1 MCSVWQI
8 RGSLRIGDSGNFSY
22 LCILKKDHYSLKI
35 QHSLFMD
42 EKCQIV
48 SFGRFELNPSEVQS
62 EPVWNDL
69 PVIAT
74 RNLVLFPNVTIPIAL
89 IRNNARK
96 VAKYAAEHHVSVGI
110 CCQLDPSDEHPDNVK
125 KVFSYGVVA
134 DVIQVIDLPGG
145 AQTALVR
152 ARDKFKIL
160 GEAPGNT
167 IPESELNVVAKP
179 IADRLSSNPDK
190 EFEVLIKSLREACAS
205 VVGNSEGGQGL
216 LMTIEHTPDP
226 AELINTIATNLPLEP
241 GDKMKMLAI
250 NSVKQRAFKL
260 FQATQALLDSVEIAN
275 NIKERARE
283 EMNQQS
289 RNAFL
294 QQQMNAIREEL
305 YGEEGEDVDNLRKKM
320 SQLSLPENVAKT
332 IEKEIDK
339 LGRLNPSIPDYST
352 LLTYLE
358 TVLDLPWN
366 ISTPLNEDFAVAE
379 EVLNTDHYGLEKV
392 KDRILEQL
400 AVLMN
405 NPEGKAPIL
414 CLVGAPGVGKTS
426 LGQSIARALGRNYQR
441 VSLGGLHDE
450 AEIRGHRRTY
460 IGAMPGRIM
469 DSLRRAKSSNPVILL
484 DEVDKIGSDFK
495 GDPSAALLE
504 VLDPE
509 QNCRFHDN
517 YIDVDFDL
525 SNVLFI
531 ATANTLSTLSQPLL
545 DRMEIIEISGYL
557 VEEKMEIA
565 RRHLLPRVLAQHNM
579 SADDVWIADDALRI
593 IIERYTSESGVRQL
607 EKALASVVRKTVL
620 RKMRKKDYPRQIA
633 PEHLHD
639 YLGLP
644 RHSSDR
650 YEGNDFAGVVT
661 GLAWTAVGGEIL
673 FIESSLSKGKGE
685 KLTLTGN
692 LGDVMKESAVIAL
705 QYVKAHAEDLD
716 IAPEIFDTYNL
727 HIHVPEGAIP
737 KDGPSAG
744 ITMATSIVSAFTRKK
759 VRERIAMT
767 GEITLR
773 GKVLPVGGIKE
784 KILAAKRAGIT
795 DIVLSEENRRD
806 VEDINE
812 RYRSGLTF
820 HYVGTVLDV
829 MKIAITD
836 ETAAEHSV

>member
-1 MCSVWQI
+1 
-8 RGSLRIGDSGNFSY
+8 
-22 LCILKKDHYSLKI
+22 
-35 QHSLFMD
+35 MD
-42 EKCQIV
+42 DNCQIV
-48 SFGRFELNPSEVQS
+48 SFGRFDVNSAEKQA
-62 EPVWNDL
+62 EPVWGDL

-74 RNLVLFPNVTIPIAL
+74 RNLVLFPLVTIPIAL
-89 IRNNARK
+89 IRANARK
-96 VAKYAAEHHVSVGI
+96 VAKQAADKHIPIGI
-110 CCQLDPSDEHPDNVK
+110 CCQLNSSDEQVDTID
-125 KVFSYGVVA
+125 KVFKYGVIA
-134 DVIQVIDLPGG
+134 DIIQVIDLPGG
-145 AQTALVR
+145 GQTALVR
-152 ARDKFKIL
+152 ARERFKIL
-160 GEAPGNT
+160 GQAVGRT
-167 IPESELNVVAKP
+167 IPGSELNVIAKP
-179 IADRLSSNPDK
+179 IPDRLSAAPDK
-190 EFEVLIKSLREACAS
+190 EFDILVKSIKDGAAS
-205 VVGNSEGGQGL
+205 ISAGTDNGPA
-216 LMTIEHTPDP
+216 LMLTLDQTHDP
-226 AELINTIATNLPLEP
+226 AEIINTISTIIGLDTET
-241 GDKMKMLAI
+241 KMSLLAI
-250 NSVKQRAFKL
+250 NTVKQRAFKL
-260 FQATQALLDSVEIAN
+260 YQSMQVMLENVAIAN
-275 NIKERARE
+275 DIKERARE
-283 EMNQQS
+283 EMNNQS

-305 YGEEGEDVDNLRKKM
+305 YGDEGEEVERIRTRLNECN
-320 SQLSLPENVAKT
+320 LPESAAKA
-332 IEKEIDK
+332 IDKEIDK
-339 LGRLNPSIPDYST
+339 LSRLNPSMPDYST

-366 ISTPLNEDFAVAE
+366 ISTPLNNDFTKAE
-379 EVLNTDHYGLEKV
+379 EILNNDHYGLEKV

-400 AVLMN
+400 AVMMN
-405 NPEGKAPIL
+405 NPEGKSPIL

-469 DSLRRAKSSNPVILL
+469 DSIRRAKSSNPVIML
-484 DEVDKIGSDFK
+484 DEVDKIGQDFK

-509 QNCRFHDN
+509 QNCHFHDN

-525 SNVLFI
+525 SKVLFI
-531 ATANTLSTLSQPLL
+531 ATANSLSTLSQPLL

-565 RRHLLPRVLAQHNM
+565 RRHLLPRVLQQLNV
-579 SADDVWIADDALRI
+579 SADDFKISDNALKT
-593 IIERYTSESGVRQL
+593 IIESYTSESGVRQL
-607 EKALASVVRKTVL
+607 DKALATLVRKTVL
-620 RKMRKKDYPRQIA
+620 RRMQKKDYPSEFK
-633 PEHLHD
+633 PEHIRE

-644 RHSSDR
+644 RHNSDK
-650 YEGNDFAGVVT
+650 YEGNEFPGVVT

-673 FIESSLSKGKGE
+673 FIESSLAKGKGE

-692 LGDVMKESAVIAL
+692 LGDVMKESAIIAL
-705 QYVKAHAEDLD
+705 QYVKAHADVLGIDAEK
-716 IAPEIFDTYNL
+716 FDTYNL

-744 ITMATSIVSAFTRKK
+744 ITMATSIVSAFTGKK

-795 DIVLSEENRRD
+795 DIILSDENRRD

-812 RYRSGLTF
+812 RYVNGLTF
-820 HYVGTVLDV
+820 HYVNTVLDV
-829 MKIAITD
+829 MKIAIT
-836 ETAAEHSV
+836 E

>member
-1 MCSVWQI
+1 
-8 RGSLRIGDSGNFSY
+8 
-22 LCILKKDHYSLKI
+22 
-35 QHSLFMD
+35 MD
-42 EKCQIV
+42 DNCQIV
-48 SFGRFELNPSEVQS
+48 SFGRFDINAAENQS
-62 EPVWNDL
+62 EPCWEDL

-74 RNLVLFPNVTIPIAL
+74 RNLVLFPQVTIPIAL
-89 IRNNARK
+89 IRPNART
-96 VAKYAAEHHVSVGI
+96 VAKYASENHIPVGI
-110 CCQLDPSDEHPDNVK
+110 CCQLDPSDEKITDVGK
-125 KVFSYGVVA
+125 IFSYGVVA
-134 DVIQVIDLPGG
+134 DIIQVIELPGG
-145 AQTALVR
+145 GETALVR
-152 ARDKFKIL
+152 ARTKFKIE
-160 GEAPGNT
+160 GTAAGNT
-167 IPESELNVVAKP
+167 IPGSELNVVARQVK
-179 IADRLSSNPDK
+179 DRLAKTPDK
-190 EFEVLIKSLREACAS
+190 EFDVLVKSLRDSCSNIAGSSEAA
-205 VVGNSEGGQGL
+205 QA
-216 LMTIEHTPDP
+216 LMLTIEHTKDP
-226 AELINTIATNLPLEP
+226 VELINTIATNLPLEP
-241 GDKMKMLAI
+241 RDKMRMLAMHLI
-250 NSVKQRAFKL
+250 KQRAFKL
-260 FQATQALLDSVEIAN
+260 FQSMQAFLDSVEIAN

-294 QQQMNAIREEL
+294 QQQLNAIREEL
-305 YGEEGEDVDNLRKKM
+305 YGEEGEEIEKLREKARECG
-320 SQLSLPENVAKT
+320 LPEGVAKT
-332 IEKEIDK
+332 IDKEIDK
-339 LGRLNPSIPDYST
+339 LSRMNPSIPDYTT

-366 ISTPLNEDFAVAE
+366 IHTPLNNDFKEAE
-379 EVLNTDHYGLEKV
+379 NVLNTDHYGLEKV

-400 AVLMN
+400 AVMIN
-405 NPEGKAPIL
+405 NPDGKAPIL

-426 LGQSIARALGRNYQR
+426 LGQSIAKALGRNYRR

-469 DSLRRAKSSNPVILL
+469 DAVRRSRSSNPVILL

-525 SNVLFI
+525 SKVLFI

-557 VEEKMEIA
+557 VEEKIEIA
-565 RRHLLPRVLAQHNM
+565 RRHLLPRVLKTLNVTPEELKIP
-579 SADDVWIADDALRI
+579 DETLRA
-593 IIERYTSESGVRQL
+593 IIENYTSESGVRQL
-607 EKALASVVRKTVL
+607 EKALSALARKTVL
-620 RKMRKKDYPRQIA
+620 YKMQKKEFPCEML
-633 PEHLHD
+633 PEHLHE

-644 RHSSDR
+644 RHNSDK

-673 FIESSLSKGKGE
+673 FIESSLAKGKGE

-705 QYVKAHAEDLD
+705 QYVKAHAEELSID
-716 IAPEIFDTYNL
+716 ASMFDTYNL

-744 ITMATSIVSAFTRKK
+744 ITMATSIVSAFTGRKVK
-759 VRERIAMT
+759 DRIAMT

-784 KILAAKRAGIT
+784 KILAAKRAGISE
-795 DIVLSEENRRD
+795 IILSEENRRD

-812 RYRSGLTF
+812 RYVSGLTF
-820 HYVGTVLDV
+820 HYVKTVLDV
-829 MKIAITD
+829 IGIAVTD
-836 ETAAEHSV
+836 TPASLK

>member
-1 MCSVWQI
+1 
-8 RGSLRIGDSGNFSY
+8 
-22 LCILKKDHYSLKI
+22 
-35 QHSLFMD
+35 MD
-42 EKCQIV
+42 ENCQIV
-48 SFGRFELNPSEVQS
+48 SFGRFELNPSENQS
-62 EPVWNDL
+62 EPVWGDL

-74 RNLVLFPNVTIPIAL
+74 RNLVLFPHVTIPIAL

-96 VAKYAAEHHVSVGI
+96 VAKYAADNHISIGI
-110 CCQLDPSDEHPDNVK
+110 CCQLDPADEHPDSVK
-125 KVFSYGVVA
+125 KVFSHGVIA

-167 IPESELNVVAKP
+167 IPESELNVTAKP
-179 IADRLSSNPDK
+179 VADRLSSSPDK
-190 EFEVLIKSLREACAS
+190 EFDVLIKSIREACAS

-216 LMTIEHTPDP
+216 LMTIEHMDEA
-226 AELINTIATNLPLEP
+226 AELVNTIATNLPLDP
-241 GDKMKMLAI
+241 RDKMKMLAI
-250 NSVKQRAFKL
+250 NLVKQRAFKL
-260 FQATQALLDSVEIAN
+260 FQSMQALLDSVEIAN

-305 YGEEGEDVDNLRKKM
+305 YGEEGEEVEKLRRKA
-320 SQLSLPENVAKT
+320 SQLNLPENAAKT
-332 IEKEIDK
+332 VDKEIDK
-339 LGRLNPSIPDYST
+339 LARLNPSIPDYST
-352 LLTYLE
+352 LLSYLE

-366 ISTPLNEDFAVAE
+366 VTTPLNEDFAVAE
-379 EVLNTDHYGLEKV
+379 EVLNNDHYGLEKV

-405 NPEGKAPIL
+405 NPNGKAPIL

-426 LGQSIARALGRNYQR
+426 LGQSVARALGRNYQR

-460 IGAMPGRIM
+460 IGAMPGRIIE
-469 DSLRRAKSSNPVILL
+469 SLRRAKSSNPVILL

-509 QNCRFHDN
+509 QNCHFHDN

-565 RRHLLPRVLAQHNM
+565 RRHLLPRVLKQHNM
-579 SADDVWIADDALRI
+579 DVDDVSISDGALKG
-593 IIERYTSESGVRQL
+593 IIEQYTSESGVRQL
-607 EKALASVVRKTVL
+607 DKALSAVVRKTVL
-620 RKMRKKDYPRQIA
+620 RKMRKKDYPHEIM

-644 RHSSDR
+644 RHNSYH

-705 QYVKAHAEDLD
+705 QYVKAHADELSID
-716 IAPEIFDTYNL
+716 PELFDTYNL

-759 VRERIAMT
+759 VRERLAMT

-784 KILAAKRAGIT
+784 KILAAKRAGIS
-795 DIVLSEENRRD
+795 DIILSDENRRD

-812 RYRSGLTF
+812 RYLAGLNF
-820 HYVGTVLDV
+820 HYVSTVLDV
-829 MKIAITD
+829 MKTAITD
-836 ETAAEHSV
+836 VAV

>member
-1 MCSVWQI
+1 
-8 RGSLRIGDSGNFSY
+8 
-22 LCILKKDHYSLKI
+22 
-35 QHSLFMD
+35 
-42 EKCQIV
+42 V
-48 SFGRFELNPSEVQS
+48 SFGRFELNPSEIQS
-62 EPVWNDL
+62 EPVWSDL

-96 VAKYAAEHHVSVGI
+96 VAKYASEHHISIGV
-110 CCQLDPSDEHPDNVK
+110 CCQLDPSDEHPDSVK
-125 KVFSYGVVA
+125 KVFAYGVVA

-167 IPESELNVVAKP
+167 LPESELNVVAKP
-179 IADRLSSNPDK
+179 IADRLSSSPDK
-190 EFEVLIKSLREACAS
+190 EFDVLIKSIREACAS
-205 VVGNSEGGQGL
+205 VVGNAEGGQGL
-216 LMTIEHTPDP
+216 LLTIEHMSDP
-226 AELINTIATNLPLEP
+226 AELINTVATNLPLEP
-241 GDKMKMLAI
+241 SDKMKMLAI
-250 NSVKQRAFKL
+250 NSIKQRAFKL
-260 FQATQALLDSVEIAN
+260 FQAMQALLDSVEIAN

-305 YGEEGEDVDNLRKKM
+305 YGEEGEDVDNLRKKL
-320 SQLSLPENVAKT
+320 SQLELPENVAKT
-332 IEKEIDK
+332 VEKEIDK
-339 LGRLNPSIPDYST
+339 LGRLNPAIPDYST

-366 ISTPLNEDFAVAE
+366 VKTPLNEDFAVAE

-405 NPEGKAPIL
+405 NPAGKAPIL

-484 DEVDKIGSDFK
+484 DEIDKIGADFK

-565 RRHLLPRVLAQHNM
+565 RRHLLPRVLSQHNLD
-579 SADDVWIADDALRI
+579 SGDLQVSDDALRA
-593 IIERYTSESGVRQL
+593 IIEQYTSESGV
-607 EKALASVVRKTVL
+607 
-620 RKMRKKDYPRQIA
+620 
-633 PEHLHD
+633 
-639 YLGLP
+639 
-644 RHSSDR
+644 
-650 YEGNDFAGVVT
+650 
-661 GLAWTAVGGEIL
+661 
-673 FIESSLSKGKGE
+673 
-685 KLTLTGN
+685 
-692 LGDVMKESAVIAL
+692 
-705 QYVKAHAEDLD
+705 
-716 IAPEIFDTYNL
+716 
-727 HIHVPEGAIP
+727 
-737 KDGPSAG
+737 
-744 ITMATSIVSAFTRKK
+744 
-759 VRERIAMT
+759 
-767 GEITLR
+767 
-773 GKVLPVGGIKE
+773 
-784 KILAAKRAGIT
+784 
-795 DIVLSEENRRD
+795 
-806 VEDINE
+806 
-812 RYRSGLTF
+812 
-820 HYVGTVLDV
+820 
-829 MKIAITD
+829 
-836 ETAAEHSV
+836 